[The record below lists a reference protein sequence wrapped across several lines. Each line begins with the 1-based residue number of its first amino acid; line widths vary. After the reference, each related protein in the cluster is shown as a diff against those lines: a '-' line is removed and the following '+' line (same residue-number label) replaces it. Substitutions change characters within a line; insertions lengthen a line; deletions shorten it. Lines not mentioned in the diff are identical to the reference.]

1 MFDRRDGFTPKN
13 CMSGYD
19 FELWVQSI
27 LTTLKFNAKR
37 TSGNDNGVDIIAT
50 LDEMEHHLKYY
61 IQCKFHNK
69 TVGKTP
75 VQEVYTG
82 CNYFGNDGYPVVI
95 TNNRM
100 SSETKAYAN
109 KLGVEVIT
117 EYQLN
122 EVSLLLKTGK
132 IVNESYTG
140 LMGIIIGKLANR
152 LDLYKKSIKAYDKKH
167 NKIEEP
173 TAKEEIKN
181 ELINIFDQANIL
193 LQESAELQMRANACQ
208 QQAMSLQ
215 KEALL
220 KNLNCL

>member
-167 NKIEEP
+167 N
-173 TAKEEIKN
+173 
-181 ELINIFDQANIL
+181 
-193 LQESAELQMRANACQ
+193 
-208 QQAMSLQ
+208 
-215 KEALL
+215 
-220 KNLNCL
+220 